1 MNNLLKGKNPYI
13 FITAISLLVYV
24 RSFFFK
30 YTYFDDNVLILD
42 NLFFL
47 KEIGNFFNAF
57 TMEVFHVLH
66 ASAAYYRPMLTISF
80 MMDAIFSGANPFL
93 YHFTSVL
100 IHIINSCLVY
110 LTLKKIKISDDLSFI
125 LAAIFAVHPILIQGV
140 SWLPGRNDSLLALF
154 ILPAFIFFIDYFEKQ
169 TNKYLI
175 FHFIF
180 FALALFTK
188 ESSLFLPAVLIFYAY
203 LVFDKKILMG
213 KIWSLLFGWIPIY
226 ILWFLLRS
234 IALGSNPAPYTLG
247 SAISAVF
254 NNSPA
259 VLLFLGKVFLPFNL
273 SVLPTLQD
281 STLIYGVISLIIL
294 VLVLIFSKN
303 KKMSIILFG
312 LIWFLVFL
320 LPSFVRPNT
329 SYVADFLEHR
339 IYTPLI
345 GLFIILSEIDY
356 LKKLKLDNKKVF
368 WGFIAILSGLII
380 INFIH
385 NTNFKDKL
393 IFWKNAV
400 AHSPSH
406 PLAHKNLGAM
416 YYLEGNLTEAEK
428 EFRKSVELN
437 TTEPMI
443 HNNLGLIYFRRGEYD
458 KAQQEFAKELELY
471 PGYDNAL
478 FNWGLLYYTIGEK
491 DKAAEMWLKTVQV
504 NPDHKEA
511 LRNLAYYYTL
521 DKKDKIKASYFVQ
534 EAVKRGVQF

>member
-13 FITAISLLVYV
+13 FIAAISLLVYV

-110 LTLKKIKISDDLSFI
+110 LSLKKIKISDDLSFI
-125 LAAIFAVHPILIQGV
+125 LAAIFAIHPILIQGV

-154 ILPAFIFFIDYFEKQ
+154 ILPAFLFFIDYFEKK

-175 FHFIF
+175 FHFSF

-234 IALGSNPAPYTLG
+234 IAVGSNPAPYTLG
-247 SAISAVF
+247 PARSAFF

-368 WGFIAILSGLII
+368 WGFITILSGLII

-416 YYLEGNLTEAEK
+416 YYLDNNLAEAEK
-428 EFRKSVELN
+428 EFKKSVELN
-437 TTEPMI
+437 PYEAMI
-443 HNNLGLIYFRRGEYD
+443 HNNLGLIYFRRREFD
-458 KAQQEFAKELELY
+458 KAQEEFAKELELY
-471 PGYDNAL
+471 PGYDNAF
-478 FNWGLLYYTIGEK
+478 FNWGLLYYTVGEK
-491 DKAAEMWLKTVQV
+491 DKAAEMWLKTVEV
-504 NPDHKEA
+504 NPDHKDA
-511 LRNLAYYYTL
+511 LRNLAYYYTV
-521 DKKDKIKASYFVQ
+521 DKKDQIKANYFYQ
-534 EAVKRGVQF
+534 EALKRGVKF

>member
-1 MNNLLKGKNPYI
+1 M
-13 FITAISLLVYV
+13 
-24 RSFFFK
+24 
-30 YTYFDDNVLILD
+30 
-42 NLFFL
+42 
-47 KEIGNFFNAF
+47 
-57 TMEVFHVLH
+57 H
-66 ASAAYYRPMLTISF
+66 
-80 MMDAIFSGANPFL
+80 
-93 YHFTSVL
+93 
-100 IHIINSCLVY
+100 
-110 LTLKKIKISDDLSFI
+110 
-125 LAAIFAVHPILIQGV
+125 
-140 SWLPGRNDSLLALF
+140 W
-154 ILPAFIFFIDYFEKQ
+154 
-169 TNKYLI
+169 
-175 FHFIF
+175 
-180 FALALFTK
+180 
-188 ESSLFLPAVLIFYAY
+188 LFLPAVLIFYAY

>member
-1 MNNLLKGKNPYI
+1 MNNLLKGRNPYI
-13 FITAISLLVYV
+13 FIVAISILVYA
-24 RSFFFK
+24 RSLFFGF
-30 YTYFDDNVLILD
+30 TYFDDNVLILE

-47 KEIGNFFNAF
+47 KNIGKFFNAF
-57 TMEVFHVLH
+57 SMEVFHVLH

-80 MMDAIFSGANPFL
+80 MLDAIFSGANPFL
-93 YHFTSVL
+93 YHFTSVA
-100 IHIINSCLVY
+100 IHIVNSCLVY

-125 LAAIFAVHPILIQGV
+125 LAAIFAIHPILTQGV

-154 ILPAFIFFIDYFEKQ
+154 ILPAFIFLIDYFEKLK
-169 TNKYLI
+169 NKYLI
-175 FHFIF
+175 YHFIF

-188 ESSLFLPAVLIFYAY
+188 ESALFLPAVL
-203 LVFDKKILMG
+203 VF
-213 KIWSLLFGWIPIY
+213 F
-226 ILWFLLRS
+226 
-234 IALGSNPAPYTLG
+234 
-247 SAISAVF
+247 V
-254 NNSPA
+254 
-259 VLLFLGKVFLPFNL
+259 KVFLPFNL

-345 GLFIILSEIDY
+345 GLFIILSEIDN
-356 LKKLKLDNKKVF
+356 LKKLTLDNKKVF
-368 WGFIAILSGLII
+368 WGFITILSGLII

-416 YYLEGNLTEAEK
+416 YYLEGNFTEAEK
-428 EFRKSVELN
+428 EFTKSVELN
-437 TTEPMI
+437 PTEAMI
-443 HNNLGLIYFRRGEYD
+443 HNNLGLIYFRKGEYD